1 MKKGLF
7 LSMQTLHT
15 PGSVATNLKDFLE
28 IPYDQLEEMNLEA
41 KQRQADRVDAHKLQ
55 EHYVKYLTD
64 EKRIKAVTLCFS
76 DLEGRFHM
84 LDYDKKFFLKSHDNL
99 TFDGSS
105 VQGFAVVNESDLR
118 LGVDWGSFRSLPSDI
133 FGPGKVILFGLIQDA
148 EGVSYHSDL
157 RGTLRNYSDELYKK
171 GMVAN
176 VAVECE
182 GFVFNGLNAERTY
195 SSSKGF
201 ESVSNGGYYSSLP
214 SDPLRHF
221 IDRLA
226 EAQRAL
232 GFENEKDHPEVAPS
246 QFELNY
252 SYAEAVV
259 AADQLQLYKLVA
271 RQIAA
276 QMGYTASF
284 LPKPVAGING
294 NGMHTNMS
302 ISSKS
307 GKNKFYDGKGEENLS
322 KMAWDFIDRILSHA
336 NDLCLIL
343 NSSVNS
349 YRRLDPH
356 FEAPNQ
362 IKSSAV
368 DRTSMVRIPLGNE
381 KSARIEVRTVAPDA
395 NPYLTFYSLLRT
407 GFDGNV
413 LKSLNSENRRTR
425 TKYLPGNIW
434 DAISRF
440 KSSRFMEEI
449 LGEDVKRKFLERKIE
464 AAERSPKALGT
475 QVKQGEIIYH
485 HEVTN
490 QHIWGQF

>member
-1 MKKGLF
+1 
-7 LSMQTLHT
+7 MQTQTFPAAHRS
-15 PGSVATNLKDFLE
+15 GLKDFLE

-41 KQRQADRVDAHKLQ
+41 KKKQADRVDHHKLQ
-55 EHYVKYLTD
+55 EHYLKYLTD

-84 LDYDKKFFLKSHDNL
+84 LDYDKKFLLKSHDNL

-118 LGVDWGSFRSLPSDI
+118 LGIDWASFRWLPSDI
-133 FGPGKVILFGLIQDA
+133 FGPGKVIVFGLIQDA
-148 EGVSYHSDL
+148 EGVNYPSDL
-157 RGTLRNYSDELYKK
+157 RGTLKNYSDELYQK

-182 GFVFNGLNAERTY
+182 GFLFNGLNAERY
-195 SSSKGF
+195 YRPSQGF
-201 ESVSNGGYYSSLP
+201 EIVSSGGYYNSLP
-214 SDPLRHF
+214 NDPLRQF

-226 EAQRAL
+226 EAQRAM

-252 SYAEAVV
+252 SYAEALM

-271 RQIAA
+271 RQTAA
-276 QMGYTASF
+276 QMGCTACF
-284 LPKPVAGING
+284 LPKPIAGING

-302 ISSKS
+302 ISTKA
-307 GKNKFYDGKGEENLS
+307 GKNKFFDGKGEEKIS
-322 KMAWDFIDRILSHA
+322 SMAWDFIDRILSHA

-395 NPYLTFYSLLRT
+395 NPYLAFYTLLRT
-407 GFDGNV
+407 GFDGQK
-413 LKSLNSENRRTR
+413 LKGLNAENRRTR
-425 TKYLPGNIW
+425 TKYLPGNIY

>member
-1 MKKGLF
+1 
-7 LSMQTLHT
+7 MQTT
-15 PGSVATNLKDFLE
+15 QTYRAAQSALKDFLE

-41 KQRQADRVDAHKLQ
+41 KKKQVDRVDAHKLQ
-55 EHYVKYLTD
+55 AHYLKYLTD
-64 EKRIKAVTLCFS
+64 EKRVKAVTLCFS

-84 LDYDKKFFLKSHDNL
+84 LDYDKKFLLKSHDNL

-105 VQGFAVVNESDLR
+105 VQGFAEVNESDLR
-118 LGVDWGSFRSLPSDI
+118 LGIDWASFRWLPSDL
-133 FGPGKVILFGLIQDA
+133 FGPGKVIVFALIQDA
-148 EGVSYHSDL
+148 EGVNYHSDL
-157 RGTLRNYSDELYKK
+157 RGTLRDYSDQLYKK

-182 GFVFNGLNAERTY
+182 GFVFNGLNVERTY
-195 SSSKGF
+195 RRSKGF
-201 ESVSNGGYYSSLP
+201 EAVSSGGYYNSLP

-226 EAQRAL
+226 EAQRAM

-252 SYAEAVV
+252 SYTEALV

-271 RQIAA
+271 RQTAA

-284 LPKPVAGING
+284 LPKPIAGING
-294 NGMHTNMS
+294 SGMHTNMS
-302 ISSKS
+302 ISTKK
-307 GKNKFYDGKGEENLS
+307 GKNKFWDSAGEDNLS
-322 KMAWDFIDRILSHA
+322 PMAWDFVDRILSHA

-343 NSSVNS
+343 NPSVNS

-356 FEAPNQ
+356 YEAPNQ

-381 KSARIEVRTVAPDA
+381 KSSRIEVRTVAPDV
-395 NPYLTFYSLLRT
+395 NPYMVFYSLLRT
-407 GFDGNV
+407 GFDGKA

-434 DAISRF
+434 DAIAKY
-440 KSSRFMEEI
+440 KSSRFVEEI
-449 LGEDVKRKFLERKIE
+449 LGPDVKRKFLERKIG
-464 AAERSPKALGT
+464 AAERSPRALGS
-475 QVKQGEIIYH
+475 QVKRDEIIYH

-490 QHIWGQF
+490 QHIWGKF

>member
-1 MKKGLF
+1 
-7 LSMQTLHT
+7 MQTQT
-15 PGSVATNLKDFLE
+15 FPGVNTSGLKDFLE

-41 KQRQADRVDAHKLQ
+41 KQKQADRVDGHKLQ
-55 EHYVKYLTD
+55 DHYLKYLTD
-64 EKRIKAVTLCFS
+64 EKRVKAVTLCFS

-84 LDYDKKFFLKSHDNL
+84 LDYDKKFLLKSHDNL

-118 LGVDWGSFRSLPSDI
+118 LGIDWASFRWLPSDI
-133 FGPGKVILFGLIQDA
+133 FGPGKVIVFGLIQDA
-148 EGVSYHSDL
+148 EGVSYHSDM
-157 RGTLRNYSDELYKK
+157 RGTLKNYSDELYKK

-182 GFVFNGLNAERTY
+182 GFLFNGLNAERTY
-195 SSSKGF
+195 RPSQGF
-201 ESVSNGGYYSSLP
+201 EIVSSGGYYNSLP
-214 SDPLRHF
+214 NDPLRQF

-226 EAQRAL
+226 EAQRAM

-252 SYAEAVV
+252 SYAEALM

-271 RQIAA
+271 RQTAA

-284 LPKPVAGING
+284 LPKPIAGING

-302 ISSKS
+302 ISKS
-307 GKNKFYDGKGEENLS
+307 GKNKFFDGKGDEKLS
-322 KMAWDFIDRILSHA
+322 SMAWDFVDRILSHA

-381 KSARIEVRTVAPDA
+381 KSSRIEVRTVAPDA
-395 NPYLTFYSLLRT
+395 NPYLAFYSLLRT
-407 GFDGNV
+407 GFDGKV
-413 LKSLNSENRRTR
+413 LKSLNANSRRTR

-434 DAISRF
+434 DAISKF
-440 KSSRFMEEI
+440 KSSTFMEEV
-449 LGEDVKRKFLERKIE
+449 LGADVKRKFLERKIE
-464 AAERSPKALGT
+464 AAERSPKALGN

-490 QHIWGQF
+490 QHIWGGF